1 MFTFYENSDERRGV
15 AGFSLGYQEVS
26 VLQHSVNRVSPGDD
40 SVGNVLLKLILAA
53 SKSLIGELH
62 EDIY

>member
-1 MFTFYENSDERRGV
+1 MFTFYEYSDKRRGV

-40 SVGNVLLKLILAA
+40 SVGNVLLKLILTA

>member
-1 MFTFYENSDERRGV
+1 MFTFYEYSDERSGV

-40 SVGNVLLKLILAA
+40 SVGNVLLKLILTA